1 MRIAVVPASPLIA
14 NGLNIPADIPGTLGT
29 SIFDMDIS
37 DTQSTNTTTNLVRT
51 DGSAEQ
57 PLVEDMISTSAT
69 SQDATDL
76 RQPQPDSLNTTH
88 AEETNISPTPN
99 ETSSSQ
105 EQEVGLNDVIL
116 IPDGTNTTTE
126 TNFPVIPE
134 SNEVQN
140 VRSSI
145 LPEHYNWFNS
155 VHNCWMGHRGV
166 KATLDLL
173 HSRNFVWKNMKND
186 VKEMVLRCP
195 TCQKLN
201 VRKLDYQTHPFTTS
215 SYQPHER
222 INVDS
227 LVLNK
232 PDQHGNIAI
241 IVVIDTFTR
250 WIELY
255 PIPKFTEEIAA
266 LKLL

>member
-1 MRIAVVPASPLIA
+1 
-14 NGLNIPADIPGTLGT
+14 
-29 SIFDMDIS
+29 MDIS
-37 DTQSTNTTTNLVRT
+37 DTQSTNTTTTLVRT

-57 PLVEDMISTSAT
+57 PLVEDTISTSAT

-155 VHNCWMGHRGV
+155 VHNC
-166 KATLDLL
+166 
-173 HSRNFVWKNMKND
+173 
-186 VKEMVLRCP
+186 
-195 TCQKLN
+195 
-201 VRKLDYQTHPFTTS
+201 
-215 SYQPHER
+215 
-222 INVDS
+222 
-227 LVLNK
+227 
-232 PDQHGNIAI
+232 
-241 IVVIDTFTR
+241 
-250 WIELY
+250 
-255 PIPKFTEEIAA
+255 
-266 LKLL
+266 